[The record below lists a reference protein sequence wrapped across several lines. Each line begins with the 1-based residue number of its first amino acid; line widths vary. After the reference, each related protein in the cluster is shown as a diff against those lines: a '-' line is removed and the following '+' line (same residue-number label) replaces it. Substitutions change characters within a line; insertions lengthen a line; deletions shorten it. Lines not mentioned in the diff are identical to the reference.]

1 MVFAV
6 TEKVKSVEYQVPS
19 IFVSRRP
26 NSWPTGRSGTNRRVT
41 SISPLS
47 CRSFVPG
54 TRPILRRYARASG
67 TDVHS
72 NGRAVSNP
80 IWPLVG
86 TSIVDTGTE
95 GASVKAISVNIQIVF
110 TLERARA

>member
-1 MVFAV
+1 MVFAA
-6 TEKVKSVEYQVPS
+6 TEKVKSLEYHVPS

-41 SISPLS
+41 KISPLS
-47 CRSFVPG
+47 CRSLVPG
-54 TRPILRRYARASG
+54 TRPIVKRYARASG
-67 TDVHS
+67 PDAHS

-80 IWPLVG
+80 ISPAVG
-86 TSIVDTGTE
+86 ASIVDIGTE
-95 GASVKAISVNIQIVF
+95 GASVKAISVNIQVVF